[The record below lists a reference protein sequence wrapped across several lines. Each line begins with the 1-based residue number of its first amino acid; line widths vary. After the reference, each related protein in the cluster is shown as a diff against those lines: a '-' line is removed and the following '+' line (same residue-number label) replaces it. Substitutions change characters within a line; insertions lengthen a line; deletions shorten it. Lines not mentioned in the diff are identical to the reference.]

1 MIAIIATIIGYIAAD
16 YLNKDMMIGLA
27 VVNPI
32 YFMCAMIGVMKR
44 NSLSVAIISGAILGP
59 TLYLI
64 SPQWSVLFAGIAAGT
79 VAFFVG
85 EKNGN

>member
-1 MIAIIATIIGYIAAD
+1 M
-16 YLNKDMMIGLA
+16 LGLA
-27 VVNPI
+27 IVNPI

-44 NSLSVAIISGAILGP
+44 NNLSVAIILGTILGP

-64 SPQWSVLFAGIAAGT
+64 SPQWSVLFAGLAAGT
-79 VAFFVG
+79 VAFIVG